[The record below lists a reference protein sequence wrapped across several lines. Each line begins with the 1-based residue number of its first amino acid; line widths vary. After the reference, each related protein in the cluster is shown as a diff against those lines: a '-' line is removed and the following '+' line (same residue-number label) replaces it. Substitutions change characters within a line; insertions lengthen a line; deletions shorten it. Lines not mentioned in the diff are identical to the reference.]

1 MGSNTDYAIMKEAEK
16 ILKTLN
22 INFDTKIIS
31 AHRTPLRMYEFAKT
45 AHKKYKV
52 IIAGA
57 GGAAHLPG
65 MISSLTSLPVIAVPV
80 ETKSLKG
87 LDSLLSVVQ
96 MPKGVVTAT
105 VAINNAMNA
114 GLLAAQIVA
123 LLNGEIKKNLEKFRI
138 KQTKSIKIKPK
149 K

>member
-57 GGAAHLPG
+57 GAPH
-65 MISSLTSLPVIAVPV
+65 TCPV
-80 ETKSLKG
+80 
-87 LDSLLSVVQ
+87 
-96 MPKGVVTAT
+96 
-105 VAINNAMNA
+105 
-114 GLLAAQIVA
+114 
-123 LLNGEIKKNLEKFRI
+123 
-138 KQTKSIKIKPK
+138 
-149 K
+149 

>member
-1 MGSNTDYAIMKEAEK
+1 
-16 ILKTLN
+16 
-22 INFDTKIIS
+22 
-31 AHRTPLRMYEFAKT
+31 
-45 AHKKYKV
+45 
-52 IIAGA
+52 
-57 GGAAHLPG
+57 
-65 MISSLTSLPVIAVPV
+65 MISSLTSLPVIGVPV

>member
-1 MGSNTDYAIMKEAEK
+1 MKLSRKNIKIAVVMGSNTDYAIMKEAEK
-16 ILKTLN
+16 ILKNLN

-52 IIAGA
+52 IIAG
-57 GGAAHLPG
+57 GGAAPCRYDFL
-65 MISSLTSLPVIAVPV
+65 SYKLTSYRRTCRD
-80 ETKSLKG
+80 EKLKRFN
-87 LDSLLSVVQ
+87 SLLSVVQ
-96 MPKGVVTAT
+96 IPKGVVTAT

-123 LLNGEIKKNLEKFRI
+123 LLNGEIKKSR
-138 KQTKSIKIKPK
+138 KI
-149 K
+149 